1 MYIHLQHTIA
11 SVPTT
16 MWPIKK
22 RKDGGDRL
30 AAELKA
36 AKCHKKLAV
45 STMYI
50 QNLIQRKQLVKG
62 IMIHIN

>member
-22 RKDGGDRL
+22 QKDGGDRL

-45 STMYI
+45 LCTY
-50 QNLIQRKQLVKG
+50 KTWFKG
-62 IMIHIN
+62 SS

>member
-1 MYIHLQHTIA
+1 
-11 SVPTT
+11 

-22 RKDGGDRL
+22 QKDGGDRL

-36 AKCHKKLAV
+36 AKCQKKLAV

-50 QNLIQRKQLVKG
+50 QNLVQRKQLIKG

>member
-1 MYIHLQHTIA
+1 
-11 SVPTT
+11 

-22 RKDGGDRL
+22 QKDGGDRL

-36 AKCHKKLAV
+36 AKCHKKLTV

-50 QNLIQRKQLVKG
+50 QNLVQRKQLIKG